1 MNKMDFLTCSCIEL
15 SVCTWLCDAMVHV
28 LNSSNK
34 NVQKKKF
41 VYALATGGEVASIV
55 MGRAGGRK
63 RGREGPKHPSKLGF
77 VHGVLKRGLKG
88 LLKGLVPHA
97 SYYG

>member
-34 NVQKKKF
+34 NVPKKI
-41 VYALATGGEVASIV
+41 VYELVMRGRLASIV
-55 MGRAGGRK
+55 MGRARGRK
-63 RGREGPKHPSKLGF
+63 RGWEGAKMSIRIRLCTWGPK
-77 VHGVLKRGLKG
+77 KG
-88 LLKGLVPHA
+88 G
-97 SYYG
+97 

>member
-34 NVQKKKF
+34 NVQKKKLC
-41 VYALATGGEVASIV
+41 VHSRRGGGVASIV
-55 MGRAGGRK
+55 MGRARSGK
-63 RGREGPKHPSKLGF
+63 RGWEGAKRPSKLGF
-77 VHGVLKRGLKG
+77 FAWG
-88 LLKGLVPHA
+88 P
-97 SYYG
+97 

>member
-34 NVQKKKF
+34 NVQKKN
-41 VYALATGGEVASIV
+41 LCMHSRRGGKVASIV
-55 MGRAGGRK
+55 MGRARGGK
-63 RGREGPKHPSKLGF
+63 RGWKGAKTSIRIRVFCMGSLTE
-77 VHGVLKRGLKG
+77 GLKG
-88 LLKGLVPHA
+88 L
-97 SYYG
+97 